1 MVAYEISFTYWSG
14 GQHHNELNLLQ
25 NGLVVFQSIDDRGG
39 MVPRGTPHG
48 LWYFDAGQQIIV
60 HWDHQGRKSHI
71 KKHVYRKLN
80 QMANAYQLTHRGEE
94 EIPNRYRLHRALLI
108 QNCVQR

>member
-1 MVAYEISFTYWSG
+1 MVAYGISFTYWSG

-48 LWYFDAGQQIIV
+48 SWYLDVEEQIVVHFDHYAG
-60 HWDHQGRKSHI
+60 GAYI
-71 KKHVYRKLN
+71 KKHVFTKIN
-80 QMANAYQLTHRGEE
+80 DMTNAYQLATRDDET
-94 EIPNRYRLHRALLI
+94 IPNKYHPQRAVLL
-108 QNCVQR
+108 QNSR